1 MNQTNKTKSEISSI
15 NNAMQAYIC
24 VGPQSET
31 VAHVTDTI
39 KQHLCEQQGCNTC
52 NTCRNITQHQHHAV
66 MWLYPE
72 KQYLREQFNEL
83 FTKLSFALDYNDQFF
98 FVIQKADFLTPACA
112 NSLLKSLEEP
122 PPGYYFFLTA
132 ERLHNIIP
140 TIRSR
145 CIAQSVKQ
153 TSQTATQQVLF
164 DFFTSTV
171 FHDPI
176 IFLKE
181 LENSKINERES
192 IELLDTLLVHWMQA
206 FKKTVDHN
214 KEHEIAHAVIA
225 VLRQAYEQPPMP
237 GSSKVFWKD
246 LYLQMKLLSN

>member
-1 MNQTNKTKSEISSI
+1 
-15 NNAMQAYIC
+15 
-24 VGPQSET
+24 
-31 VAHVTDTI
+31 
-39 KQHLCEQQGCNTC
+39 
-52 NTCRNITQHQHHAV
+52 

-72 KQYLREQFNEL
+72 KQYLREQFNQL
-83 FTKLSFALDYNDQFF
+83 FAKLSFALDQGDQFF

-132 ERLHNIIP
+132 ARLHNILP

-145 CIAQSVKQ
+145 CVVQSLKQ
-153 TSQTATQQVLF
+153 TKQTATNQALF

-171 FHDPI
+171 FHDPT

-192 IELLDTLLVHWMQA
+192 IELLDALLAHWMQA
-206 FKKTVDHN
+206 FKKTIGHN
-214 KEHEIAHAVIA
+214 KKHETTLAIIA
-225 VLRQAYEQPPMP
+225 VLRQSYEQPPMP
-237 GSSKVFWKD
+237 GSSKIFWKD